1 MMDVPTAISIERV
14 VKEMKSLEITLH
26 ITPTGPSVG
35 FANING
41 FNFQFIVLPS
51 VLIVRADRYLSETKS
66 DPRIYLAS
74 NEVNNRT
81 VRGGIFVVDNSA
93 APIMRAEVDICS
105 AAGLT
110 DSQLHM
116 CICACPTALMT
127 CLIYN
132 TVGLKQRRYK

>member
-116 CICACPTALMT
+116 CLSNSVNDVLDLQNSWAKATA
-127 CLIYN
+127 I
-132 TVGLKQRRYK
+132 

>member
-51 VLIVRADRYLSETKS
+51 VLIVWADRYLSETKS
-66 DPRIYLAS
+66 DPRIYLAA

-116 CICACPTALMT
+116 CLSNSVNDVLDLQNSWAKATA
-127 CLIYN
+127 I
-132 TVGLKQRRYK
+132 

>member
-51 VLIVRADRYLSETKS
+51 ILIVRADRYLSETKS
-66 DPRIYLAS
+66 DPRIYLAA

-116 CICACPTALMT
+116 CLSNSVNDVLDLQNSWAKATA
-127 CLIYN
+127 I
-132 TVGLKQRRYK
+132 

>member
-1 MMDVPTAISIERV
+1 MDVPTAISIERV

-66 DPRIYLAS
+66 DPRIYLAA

-116 CICACPTALMT
+116 CLSNSVNDVLDLQNSWAKATA
-127 CLIYN
+127 I
-132 TVGLKQRRYK
+132 

>member
-1 MMDVPTAISIERV
+1 MDVPTAISIERV

-66 DPRIYLAS
+66 DPRIYLAA

-110 DSQLHM
+110 DPQLHM
-116 CICACPTALMT
+116 CLSNSVNDVLDLQNSWAKATA
-127 CLIYN
+127 I
-132 TVGLKQRRYK
+132 

>member
-66 DPRIYLAS
+66 DPRIYLAA

-110 DSQLHM
+110 DPQLHM
-116 CICACPTALMT
+116 CLSNSVNDVLDLQNSWAKATA
-127 CLIYN
+127 I
-132 TVGLKQRRYK
+132 

>member
-66 DPRIYLAS
+66 DPRIYLAA

-93 APIMRAEVDICS
+93 APIIRAEVDICS

-116 CICACPTALMT
+116 CLSNSVNDVLDLQNSWAKATA
-127 CLIYN
+127 I
-132 TVGLKQRRYK
+132 

>member
-14 VKEMKSLEITLH
+14 VKEMKSLGITLH

-66 DPRIYLAS
+66 DPRIYLAA

-93 APIMRAEVDICS
+93 APIMRAEVDICR

-116 CICACPTALMT
+116 CLSNSVNDVLDLQHSWAKATA
-127 CLIYN
+127 I
-132 TVGLKQRRYK
+132 

>member
-66 DPRIYLAS
+66 DPRIYLAA

-110 DSQLHM
+110 DSQLH
-116 CICACPTALMT
+116 ICLSNSVNDVLDLQNSWAKATA
-127 CLIYN
+127 I
-132 TVGLKQRRYK
+132 

>member
-41 FNFQFIVLPS
+41 FNFQFIVLPN

-116 CICACPTALMT
+116 CLSNSVNDVLDLQNSWAKATA
-127 CLIYN
+127 I
-132 TVGLKQRRYK
+132 

>member
-35 FANING
+35 FTNING

-81 VRGGIFVVDNSA
+81 VRGGIFVVNNSA

-116 CICACPTALMT
+116 CLS
-127 CLIYN
+127 N
-132 TVGLKQRRYK
+132 SVNGLFRF

>member
-66 DPRIYLAS
+66 DPRIYLAA

-116 CICACPTALMT
+116 CLSNSVNDVLDLQNSWAKATA
-127 CLIYN
+127 I
-132 TVGLKQRRYK
+132 

>member
-66 DPRIYLAS
+66 GPRIYLAA

-116 CICACPTALMT
+116 CLSNSVNDVLDLQNSWAKATA
-127 CLIYN
+127 I
-132 TVGLKQRRYK
+132 

>member
-51 VLIVRADRYLSETKS
+51 VLIVRADRNLSETKS

-116 CICACPTALMT
+116 CLSNSVNDVLDLQNSWAKATA
-127 CLIYN
+127 I
-132 TVGLKQRRYK
+132 

>member
-26 ITPTGPSVG
+26 ITSTGPSVG

-66 DPRIYLAS
+66 DPRIYLAA

-116 CICACPTALMT
+116 CLSNSVNDVLDLQNSWAKATA
-127 CLIYN
+127 I
-132 TVGLKQRRYK
+132 

>member
-1 MMDVPTAISIERV
+1 MDVPTAISIERV

-116 CICACPTALMT
+116 CLSNSVNDVLDLQNSWAKATA
-127 CLIYN
+127 I
-132 TVGLKQRRYK
+132 

>member
-1 MMDVPTAISIERV
+1 MIDVPTAISIEPV
-14 VKEMKSLEITLH
+14 VKEMESLGITLH
-26 ITPTGPSVG
+26 ITPTGSSVG

-51 VLIVRADRYLSETKS
+51 VLVVRADRYLSETKS
-66 DPRIYLAS
+66 DPRIYLAA

-93 APIMRAEVDICS
+93 APIIRAEVDICS

-116 CICACPTALMT
+116 CLSNSVNDVLDLQNSWAKATA
-127 CLIYN
+127 I
-132 TVGLKQRRYK
+132 

>member
-66 DPRIYLAS
+66 DPRIYLAA

-93 APIMRAEVDICS
+93 APIMRAKVDICS

-116 CICACPTALMT
+116 CLSNSVNDVLDLQNSWAKATA
-127 CLIYN
+127 I
-132 TVGLKQRRYK
+132 

>member
-66 DPRIYLAS
+66 DPRIYLAA

-81 VRGGIFVVDNSA
+81 VRGGFFVVDNSA

-116 CICACPTALMT
+116 CLSNSVNDVLDLQNSWAKATA
-127 CLIYN
+127 I
-132 TVGLKQRRYK
+132 

>member
-66 DPRIYLAS
+66 DPRIYLAA

-110 DSQLHM
+110 DSQLHV
-116 CICACPTALMT
+116 CLSNSVNDVLDLQNSWAKATA
-127 CLIYN
+127 I
-132 TVGLKQRRYK
+132 

>member
-66 DPRIYLAS
+66 DPRIYLAA

-116 CICACPTALMT
+116 CLSNSVNDVLDLQNSWAKATEI
-127 CLIYN
+127 
-132 TVGLKQRRYK
+132 

>member
-1 MMDVPTAISIERV
+1 MDVPTAISIERV

-66 DPRIYLAS
+66 DPRIYLAA

-93 APIMRAEVDICS
+93 APIMRAEADICS

-110 DSQLHM
+110 DSQLH
-116 CICACPTALMT
+116 T
-127 CLIYN
+127 CLSNSVNEVLDLQNSWAKATAI
-132 TVGLKQRRYK
+132 